1 MNDQKKAPIVGT
13 RVTFHVAFRNWQ
25 GRIDSYT
32 PMGRAVVVTDEGR
45 QFTLTLD
52 QLTMMVDLAKQ
63 YTPADAGILAGKRD
77 AAAFELDENVIVNLA
92 NMPAKVVMVSSDG
105 ATVNVVF
112 GDGYEAY
119 AVPAASV
126 TRCADSPFKY
136 GDTVEVAA
144 VGVPAKVVGVS
155 PDGQTLEVVY
165 DDMVEIFKVP
175 AAHTTRHADTPA
187 GMAERIQKMETE
199 MEDMRR
205 QIADLIKERTTL
217 RYAMRQIAS
226 YQGSRYTDDAEVM
239 KEIAEAALD
248 GENITPRR

>member
-1 MNDQKKAPIVGT
+1 MNDQKNAPIVGT
-13 RVTFHVAFRNWQ
+13 RVTFHVAFRTWQ
-25 GRIDSYT
+25 GHIDSYT

-77 AAAFELDENVIVNLA
+77 AAL
-92 NMPAKVVMVSSDG
+92 
-105 ATVNVVF
+105 
-112 GDGYEAY
+112 
-119 AVPAASV
+119 
-126 TRCADSPFKY
+126 ADSPFKY

-155 PDGQTLEVVY
+155 PDGQMLEVVY

-175 AAHTTRHADTPA
+175 AAHTTRHADTLA
-187 GMAERIQKMETE
+187 GMAERIQKLETE
-199 MEDMRR
+199 IEALRR
-205 QIADLIKERTTL
+205 QIAALAQERTTTRHAL
-217 RYAMRQIAS
+217 NQIVT
-226 YQGSRYTDDAEVM
+226 YRGSRYTDDAEVM

-248 GENITPRR
+248 GENITPRK

>member
-1 MNDQKKAPIVGT
+1 MNNNQP
-13 RVTFHVAFRNWQ
+13 
-25 GRIDSYT
+25 
-32 PMGRAVVVTDEGR
+32 
-45 QFTLTLD
+45 L
-52 QLTMMVDLAKQ
+52 
-63 YTPADAGILAGKRD
+63 TPADAGILAGKRD
-77 AAAFELDENVIVNLA
+77 AAAFELDENVIVNLT

-112 GDGYEAY
+112 GDGYEAHT
-119 AVPAASV
+119 VPAASV
-126 TRCADSPFKY
+126 TRCTASPFKY

-175 AAHTTRHADTPA
+175 AAHTKRVGNTETTLETLVKLL
-187 GMAERIQKMETE
+187 AERDEQIRDME
-199 MEDMRR
+199 R

-217 RYAMRQIAS
+217 RYAMHQIRT

>member
-1 MNDQKKAPIVGT
+1 MNDQKNAPIVGT
-13 RVTFHVAFRNWQ
+13 RVTFHVAFRTWQ
-25 GRIDSYT
+25 GHIDSYT

-77 AAAFELDENVIVNLA
+77 AAL
-92 NMPAKVVMVSSDG
+92 
-105 ATVNVVF
+105 
-112 GDGYEAY
+112 
-119 AVPAASV
+119 
-126 TRCADSPFKY
+126 ADSPFKY

-187 GMAERIQKMETE
+187 GMTEHIQKLEKE
-199 MEDMRR
+199 IEALRR
-205 QIADLIKERTTL
+205 QIAALAQERTTTRHAL
-217 RYAMRQIAS
+217 NQIVI
-226 YQGSRYTDDAEVM
+226 YQGSRYTDDADVM
-239 KEIAEAALD
+239 REIAEAALD

>member
-1 MNDQKKAPIVGT
+1 MNNQKNAPIVGT
-13 RVTFHVAFRNWQ
+13 RVTFHVAFRTWQ
-25 GRIDSYT
+25 GHIDSYT

-45 QFTLTLD
+45 QFPLTLD

-77 AAAFELDENVIVNLA
+77 AAL
-92 NMPAKVVMVSSDG
+92 
-105 ATVNVVF
+105 
-112 GDGYEAY
+112 
-119 AVPAASV
+119 
-126 TRCADSPFKY
+126 ADSSFKY

-165 DDMVEIFKVP
+165 DDIVEIFKVP

-217 RYAMRQIAS
+217 RYAMRQITS
-226 YQGSRYTDDAEVM
+226 YQGSRYTDDADVM
-239 KEIAEAALD
+239 REIAEAALD
-248 GENITPRR
+248 GENIIPRR